1 MLVGVGALVV
11 LALILAGV
19 LIYRKARSPVRRR
32 NVAPKTAMGLSNPLF
47 HEGLSKP
54 AKGGAQAPPGG
65 SPELALYSQPHKPT
79 ASSVTPKRP
88 PPAPPGSLQPP
99 AAKASPPSPLPVYP
113 PQAPG
118 QQLRPA
124 PPAKPLPVLKP
135 KQVIKPTCA
144 PPMPPIK
151 PGARGAQPGPTQG
164 AADPKVALKPPVQ
177 RR

>member
-88 PPAPPGSLQPP
+88 PPAVSASHPDRLQATPRSQVHEAQSGP
-99 AAKASPPSPLPVYP
+99 RDPRLEV
-113 PQAPG
+113 
-118 QQLRPA
+118 
-124 PPAKPLPVLKP
+124 KPRL
-135 KQVIKPTCA
+135 
-144 PPMPPIK
+144 
-151 PGARGAQPGPTQG
+151 
-164 AADPKVALKPPVQ
+164 
-177 RR
+177 